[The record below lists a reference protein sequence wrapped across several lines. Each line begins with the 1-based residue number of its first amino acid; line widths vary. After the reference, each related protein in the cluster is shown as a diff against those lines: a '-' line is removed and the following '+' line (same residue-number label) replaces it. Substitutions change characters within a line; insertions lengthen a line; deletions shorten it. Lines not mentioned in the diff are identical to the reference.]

1 MNRRLFAVAALAAVM
16 TASAHGAGAGKQQDP
31 AALPQPQPGR
41 QLQLHALFAHAPG
54 VEQQHENGMIVSGP
68 THADV
73 ILARIDTDGKLVK
86 VCVDSEEAA
95 RRFLNAPV
103 EKLDGGRKA
112 KEQ

>member
-1 MNRRLFAVAALAAVM
+1 MNRRLFAVAAVAAVM
-16 TASAHGAGAGKQQDP
+16 TASAYGAGAGKQQDT
-31 AALPQPQPGR
+31 AALPQPER

-54 VEQQHENGMIVSGP
+54 VVQNANGMIVSGP

-86 VCVDSEEAA
+86 VCVDNEAAA
-95 RRFLNAPV
+95 RRFLNAPI
-103 EKLDGGRKA
+103 EKLDGGRKV

>member
-1 MNRRLFAVAALAAVM
+1 MNRRLFAVAAVAAVM
-16 TASAHGAGAGKQQDP
+16 TVSAHGAGAGKQQDT
-31 AALPQPQPGR
+31 AALPQPER

-54 VEQQHENGMIVSGP
+54 VEQQHANGMIVSGP

-86 VCVDSEEAA
+86 VCVDNEEAA

>member
-1 MNRRLFAVAALAAVM
+1 MNRRLFAVAAVAAVM
-16 TASAHGAGAGKQQDP
+16 TASAHGAGAGKQQDT
-31 AALPQPQPGR
+31 AALPQPQPRR

-54 VEQQHENGMIVSGP
+54 VQQDASGMIVSGP

-86 VCVDSEEAA
+86 VCVDNEEAA
-95 RRFLNAPV
+95 RRFLNAPI
-103 EKLDGGRKA
+103 EKLDGGRKV